1 MISLDRFGL
10 SCVRGASLEETLGE
24 NSPQPA
30 CPQHQRPRC
39 SLGIIGM
46 FWTGRSCR
54 RRQCWP
60 WRKRKRA
67 IGPASAPRATIRT
80 QFARSSPYSLIICD
94 FTGRIKF
101 WPARRLYGTYFRYAG
116 EPFETHSR
124 PLKQRTATWK
134 PLLHWSVHRQ
144 RLELAAASV
153 GRRDGRYRVC
163 RLPTASGSTSPSP
176 KALINAWTP
185 RHPVQCPG
193 IITCRP
199 KVRSSATVSAM
210 MPSFG

>member
-67 IGPASAPRATIRT
+67 IGPASAPCATIRT
-80 QFARSSPYSLIICD
+80 PFARSSPYSLIICD

-116 EPFETHSR
+116 RAVRNTFKTFEAAPLPGNLSCTGPSIDSAWSWQQRVLGGGMGATGFAGCPR
-124 PLKQRTATWK
+124 PADPQA
-134 PLLHWSVHRQ
+134 PRQ
-144 RLELAAASV
+144 R
-153 GRRDGRYRVC
+153 R
-163 RLPTASGSTSPSP
+163 
-176 KALINAWTP
+176 
-185 RHPVQCPG
+185 
-193 IITCRP
+193 
-199 KVRSSATVSAM
+199 
-210 MPSFG
+210 